1 MGRGN
6 TTFHLWCHSLFKKI
20 GLLVHLQLAYYA
32 SMVEMILKKTLFRVS
47 TQTKLWI
54 CIHALGGSC
63 SFWIQA
69 NLHHSDKLFDIGYVD
84 KSEFD
89 ETTSEYLHNIY
100 LKWIDLQLVRQVS
113 ILQLILHTFI
123 NICLISSMQFH
134 NTFLKSRIVLKCS
147 SHFEHHWHITLRC
160 PTPTLLT

>member
-1 MGRGN
+1 
-6 TTFHLWCHSLFKKI
+6 
-20 GLLVHLQLAYYA
+20 
-32 SMVEMILKKTLFRVS
+32 MVEMILKKTLFRVS

-100 LKWIDLQLVRQVS
+100 FEMNWFAIGKTGQHTS
-113 ILQLILHTFI
+113 INSSYIHQHLF
-123 NICLISSMQFH
+123 NKFYAIS
-134 NTFLKSRIVLKCS
+134 
-147 SHFEHHWHITLRC
+147 
-160 PTPTLLT
+160 